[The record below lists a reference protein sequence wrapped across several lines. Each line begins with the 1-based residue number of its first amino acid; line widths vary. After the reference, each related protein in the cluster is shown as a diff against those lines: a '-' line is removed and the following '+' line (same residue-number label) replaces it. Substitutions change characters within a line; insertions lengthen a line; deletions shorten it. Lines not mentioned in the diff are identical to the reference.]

1 MSEWRRQERRS
12 GVIRGMSMIVSS
24 CKEEP
29 PRDVAI
35 VSCTVFI
42 KRPFICRAFSALPIT
57 TFLRRLMVPAVS
69 VVDHGC
75 LMQLDPQEWLQIGM
89 LTTGGTE
96 PKTSSL
102 FRKLLRPGDTYI
114 DVGAHVGYHA
124 LLARQAVGATGRVLA
139 LEPQPYNCNKI
150 LVNAALNGFSNI
162 TTIVGAAG
170 DQDGV
175 VTLRDQAPYDKARL
189 TLQATGMHDQSVE
202 FEVPVWTLD
211 ALVRRHKI
219 DKVRLLKIDVE
230 GYELAVLKGA
240 LPILANTE
248 NVIFEDAM
256 DMPTEASAGIRELL
270 LREGFILA
278 GVTGEPWNGG
288 STPENN
294 VCASRKQD

>member
-1 MSEWRRQERRS
+1 MT
-12 GVIRGMSMIVSS
+12 GVPIRESHPEDATIVVLYRVYRAALHL
-24 CKEEP
+24 
-29 PRDVAI
+29 PRYLGHY
-35 VSCTVFI
+35 
-42 KRPFICRAFSALPIT
+42 RIT
-57 TFLRRLMVPAVS
+57 TFLRRSMVPGVA

-75 LMQLDPQEWLQIGM
+75 LMQLDPQEWPQIEM
-89 LTTGGTE
+89 LTTGGME

-139 LEPQPYNCNKI
+139 VEPQPYNCNKI
-150 LVNAALNGFSNI
+150 LINAALNGFSNI

-175 VTLRDQAPYDKARL
+175 VTLRDQAPYDKSRL
-189 TLQATGMHDQSVE
+189 TLRTTGMHDQSVE

-211 ALVRRHKI
+211 TLLRRHKI

-240 LPILANTE
+240 LSILANTE

-256 DMPTEASAGIRELL
+256 DMPTEASADIRELL
-270 LREGFILA
+270 LREGFTLA

-288 STPENN
+288 PTPENN
-294 VCASRKQD
+294 VWARRRLDD

>member
-1 MSEWRRQERRS
+1 MLYRVYRAALHL
-12 GVIRGMSMIVSS
+12 
-24 CKEEP
+24 
-29 PRDVAI
+29 PRYLGHY
-35 VSCTVFI
+35 
-42 KRPFICRAFSALPIT
+42 RIT
-57 TFLRRLMVPAVS
+57 SLLRRLMVPGVS

-75 LMQLDPQEWLQIGM
+75 LMQLDPQEWPQIG
-89 LTTGGTE
+89 LLATGSME

-102 FRKLLRPGDTYI
+102 FRKLLRPGDTYV

-170 DQDGV
+170 DRDGV
-175 VTLRDQAPYDKARL
+175 VTLRDQAPHDKSRL
-189 TLQATGMHDQSVE
+189 TVRGAGKNDRNVE

-211 ALVRRHKI
+211 TLLRRQNI

-230 GYELAVLKGA
+230 GHELAVLKGA
-240 LPILANTE
+240 MAILAQTE

-256 DMPTEASAGIRELL
+256 DMPTEASAEIRELL
-270 LREGFILA
+270 LREGFTLA
-278 GVTGEPWNGG
+278 GVTGEPWAGG

-294 VCASRKQD
+294 IWARRKTG